1 MTDGHCTYRITYNRM
16 AKNTGCWQRVIQS
29 TLVLAVA
36 MLLALMRY
44 THGFAMRRHGASAY
58 SRRTVSSIR
67 FIPNNINNGQISY
80 PIHLRLASTE
90 STITTSDTLTMENI
104 YFEWTLADDKLLY
117 DNRHISTVRLAS
129 LLGRGMHGVEARLKK
144 LSDVNSSAYARLF
157 GSSSN
162 IDITDDDEQQQ
173 QSNKG
178 LTPVK
183 EVLRRILWDP
193 SLGEPSS
200 FTILHYDRV
209 SNSLT
214 ETPFDASNNSISGK
228 ETQFVFAL
236 PEHRIQQ
243 VKYRERVIWDKE
255 MRLDCVFGSMNG
267 KGETIDGVIESYDSW
282 ISEKNE
288 REERNRQ
295 RQTQILTEMNAII
308 QEQRLSVLK
317 DLSSQLMHSDDTDG
331 VKDYVKRVVGLY
343 HDAKQEKDESSSIE
357 DEEFEDIVDFLY
369 LFSDLVA
376 LLPDDN
382 TILREEILN
391 EVESVIKR
399 SLGEDSQEATHTSQ
413 SGELPELNEEDL
425 EEKFVKGQGK
435 GGQKINKTSNRVVLI
450 HIPTQVKIE
459 CQDTRS
465 LQQNRKIAR
474 KRLRLKVDEFI
485 NGETSRIGQKASIAV
500 TKKKKNKS
508 RNKRRQKK
516 KQSTE
521 D

>member
-1 MTDGHCTYRITYNRM
+1 
-16 AKNTGCWQRVIQS
+16 
-29 TLVLAVA
+29 
-36 MLLALMRY
+36 
-44 THGFAMRRHGASAY
+44 
-58 SRRTVSSIR
+58 
-67 FIPNNINNGQISY
+67 
-80 PIHLRLASTE
+80 
-90 STITTSDTLTMENI
+90 
-104 YFEWTLADDKLLY
+104 
-117 DNRHISTVRLAS
+117 
-129 LLGRGMHGVEARLKK
+129 
-144 LSDVNSSAYARLF
+144 
-157 GSSSN
+157 
-162 IDITDDDEQQQ
+162 
-173 QSNKG
+173 
-178 LTPVK
+178 
-183 EVLRRILWDP
+183 
-193 SLGEPSS
+193 LGEPSS
-200 FTILHYDRV
+200 FTILHHDRV
-209 SNSLT
+209 SDSLT
-214 ETPFDASNNSISGK
+214 ETPFDAPNNSISGK

-236 PEHRIQQ
+236 PEHRIEQ

-255 MRLDCVFGSMNG
+255 MKIDLVFGSMNG
-267 KGETIDGVIESYDSW
+267 KGETIGGVIESYDSW
-282 ISEKNE
+282 ISEKKE
-288 REERNRQ
+288 KEERNRQ

-317 DLSSQLMHSDDTDG
+317 DLSSQLMHSYDTDG

-343 HDAKQEKDESSSIE
+343 HDAKQEEAESSSIKDGE
-357 DEEFEDIVDFLY
+357 LIDIVDFLY

-382 TILREEILN
+382 ATLREEILN

-399 SLGEDSQEATHTSQ
+399 SLGEDTQEATQTGGQ
-413 SGELPELNEEDL
+413 PEELLELNEEDL

-450 HIPTQVKIE
+450 HIPTQVRIE

-485 NGETSRIGQKASIAV
+485 NGESSRIGQKASIAV

-516 KQSTE
+516 KKSTE

>member
-1 MTDGHCTYRITYNRM
+1 M
-16 AKNTGCWQRVIQS
+16 AKNINCRQWVIQS
-29 TLVLAVA
+29 TLGLAVT
-36 MLLALMRY
+36 MQIMRY
-44 THGFAMRRHGASAY
+44 THGFAMRLGAYAFAV
-58 SRRTVSSIR
+58 SRRTVRI
-67 FIPNNINNGQISY
+67 ISY
-80 PIHLRLASTE
+80 NHHEHTSYLGSTYNRGIYLRLASTE
-90 STITTSDTLTMENI
+90 SIPTTSDTLSMENI
-104 YFEWTLADDKLLY
+104 YFEWSLADDRLLY
-117 DNRHISTVRLAS
+117 DNRHLSTTRLAS

-157 GSSSN
+157 AGSSSN
-162 IDITDDDEQQQ
+162 IDAIDDEQQQ
-173 QSNKG
+173 SSNKG

-183 EVLRRILWDP
+183 EVLRRIQWDP
-193 SLGEPSS
+193 SLGESSS
-200 FTILHYDRV
+200 FTVLHYDRV
-209 SNSLT
+209 SDSLT
-214 ETPFDASNNSISGK
+214 ETPFDAPNNSISGK

-255 MRLDCVFGSMNG
+255 LRLDCVFGSMNG
-267 KGETIDGVIESYDSW
+267 NGETIDRVIESYDSW

-295 RQTQILTEMNAII
+295 RQAQILTEMNAII

-331 VKDYVKRVVGLY
+331 VKDYVKKVISLY

-357 DEEFEDIVDFLY
+357 DGEFIDIVDFLY

-382 TILREEILN
+382 TTLREDILN

-399 SLGEDSQEATHTSQ
+399 SLGDDSQEATHIGGQ
-413 SGELPELNEEDL
+413 SGELLELNEEDL

-450 HIPTQVKIE
+450 HIPTQVRIE

-485 NGETSRIGQKASIAV
+485 NGETSRIGQKASVAV

-508 RNKRRQKK
+508 RHKRRQKK
-516 KQSTE
+516 KKSTE

>member
-1 MTDGHCTYRITYNRM
+1 MT
-16 AKNTGCWQRVIQS
+16 KNTGCWQWLIQS
-29 TLVLAVA
+29 TLVLSLA
-36 MLLALMRY
+36 MLFALMRY

-67 FIPNNINNGQISY
+67 FIPNNNHNGHFLDRTDKRG
-80 PIHLRLASTE
+80 IHLRLASTE
-90 STITTSDTLTMENI
+90 SITTTSDNLTMENI
-104 YFEWTLADDKLLY
+104 YFEWSLSDDKLLY
-117 DNRHISTVRLAS
+117 DNRHLSTIRLAS

-144 LSDVNSSAYARLF
+144 LSDVNSSPYARLF
-157 GSSSN
+157 AGSSN
-162 IDITDDDEQQQ
+162 IDAIDNGQQQ

-183 EVLRRILWDP
+183 EVLRRIQWDP

-200 FTILHYDRV
+200 FTVLHYDRV
-209 SNSLT
+209 SDSLT
-214 ETPFDASNNSISGK
+214 ETPFDAPNNSISGK

-255 MRLDCVFGSMNG
+255 LRLDCVFGSMNG

-295 RQTQILTEMNAII
+295 WQTQILTEMNAII

-317 DLSSQLMHSDDTDG
+317 DLSSHLMHSDDTDG
-331 VKDYVKRVVGLY
+331 VKDFVERVVGLY

-357 DEEFEDIVDFLY
+357 DGEFIDIVDFLY

-382 TILREEILN
+382 TTLREDILN

-399 SLGEDSQEATHTSQ
+399 SLGDDSQEATHIGGQ
-413 SGELPELNEEDL
+413 SGELLELNEEDL

-450 HIPTQVKIE
+450 HIPTQVRIE

>member
-1 MTDGHCTYRITYNRM
+1 MV
-16 AKNTGCWQRVIQS
+16 KNISCRQWVIQS
-29 TLVLAVA
+29 TLGLAVT
-36 MLLALMRY
+36 MQIMRY
-44 THGFAMRRHGASAY
+44 THGFAMRHGVYAFAVR
-58 SRRTVSSIR
+58 RRTVSSNRI
-67 FIPNNINNGQISY
+67 IPYNQHEHTSFLHSTHNRG
-80 PIHLRLASTE
+80 IHLHLASTE
-90 STITTSDTLTMENI
+90 SITTTSDTLTMENI
-104 YFEWTLADDKLLY
+104 YFEWSLADDKLLY
-117 DNRHISTVRLAS
+117 DNRYLSTVRLAS

-144 LSDVNSSAYARLF
+144 LSDVDSSAYARLF
-157 GSSSN
+157 AGSNSSF
-162 IDITDDDEQQQ
+162 DTTDDEQQQ
-173 QSNKG
+173 SSNNG

-183 EVLRRILWDP
+183 EVLRRIQWDP

-209 SNSLT
+209 SDSLT
-214 ETPFDASNNSISGK
+214 ETPFDAPNNSISGK

-236 PEHRIQQ
+236 PEHRIEQ
-243 VKYRERVIWDKE
+243 VKYRERIIWDKE
-255 MRLDCVFGSMNG
+255 MKIDCVFGSMNG
-267 KGETIDGVIESYDSW
+267 KGETIDKIIESYDSW
-282 ISEKNE
+282 IREKKE

-343 HDAKQEKDESSSIE
+343 HDAKQEKAESSSIE
-357 DEEFEDIVDFLY
+357 DGEFMDIVDFLY

-382 TILREEILN
+382 ATLREETLN
-391 EVESVIKR
+391 EVELVIKR
-399 SLGEDSQEATHTSQ
+399 SLGDDSQEATHTGGQ
-413 SGELPELNEEDL
+413 LGELPELNEGDL

-450 HIPTQVKIE
+450 HIPTQVRIE

-485 NGETSRIGQKASIAV
+485 NGESSRIGQKASVAV

-516 KQSTE
+516 KTSTE
-521 D
+521 E